1 MITPTKLLLF
11 DIDGTML
18 KAPSGQVLL
27 EVISDQLGQSI
38 DNQHEVYLGGT
49 DLTVVPELLE
59 KNNIQV
65 DDVDAFTQ
73 TVLQDYDQRV
83 TSALEAPG
91 KVRLLEGT
99 QALVE
104 HLNELPQF
112 ALGLVTGNTKV
123 GAYAKLSPPGLADY
137 FKFGA
142 FGDDHGNRDLLPPLA
157 MQRASKLHSTT
168 FASENTWIIGDTLKD
183 IRCAKANGLRCLAVA
198 SGWIDAQ
205 TLKDHQPDEV
215 IDDLCDLEQ
224 VLKILNR

>member
-1 MITPTKLLLF
+1 MNAPSKLLLF

-18 KAPSGQVLL
+18 KAPSGQVLI
-27 EVISDQLGQSI
+27 ETIAEQLGRPI
-38 DNQHEVYLGGT
+38 DNHHEIYLGGT

-59 KNNIQV
+59 RNNIQV
-65 DDVDAFTQ
+65 EDVDAFTQ
-73 TVLQDYDQRV
+73 IVLQDYDQRV

-99 QALVE
+99 KALVE
-104 HLNELPQF
+104 YLNELPQF

-123 GAYAKLSPPGLADY
+123 GAYAKLTPPGLADY

-157 MQRASKLHSTT
+157 VDRANQHHDTEFFK
-168 FASENTWIIGDTLKD
+168 ENTWIIGDTQKD

-198 SGWIDAQ
+198 SGWIDAD
-205 TLKDHQPDEV
+205 TLQQHEPDAV
-215 IDDLCDLEQ
+215 MHDLSNIEQ
-224 VLKILNR
+224 VLEILNR